1 MRKSIMAVAL
11 VLAAMCAN
19 AQIKVKSDA
28 GDITVR
34 FAGRTHIDAGTFL
47 NDTLTNGDT
56 RRGVGIND
64 TRFGFT
70 ASFDEKWTTKVE
82 LQFAKSS
89 TISFRDVTMGYKI
102 SDAHSISVGNQFQP
116 FGLKIAGTAYKFIED
131 ASIDNVLC
139 PARKI
144 GALYTYS
151 SDLLLLRAGVFS
163 DASAD
168 QDGMNKGIS
177 LTGKA
182 IVRPIL
188 SDDQVLQFGV
198 APMYTRNKNSN
209 ASLTTK
215 FPSTLG
221 GTSLIAITS
230 VEASNVNRIEAEALF
245 ISGKL
250 YTEARF
256 QSAFVNVAGSE
267 NNTTLSGAFAQ
278 ASYILIGEKQNYNK
292 STALAANS
300 GAKTLEVLARVDFVS
315 LKEYESAL
323 EDAKEIKASQFDITL
338 GVNYFFNKFINA
350 RLNYIYAKA
359 NDDHA
364 TVVNPVACDKGLHM
378 IQGRLQFY
386 F

>member
-1 MRKSIMAVAL
+1 MRKLIMAVAL
-11 VLAAMCAN
+11 MVAAMCAN
-19 AQIKVKSDA
+19 AQVKVKSDA
-28 GDITVR
+28 GDITIR

-47 NDTLTNGDT
+47 NDTTTLGDT
-56 RRGVGIND
+56 RRGVGVND

-82 LQFAKSS
+82 LQFAKNS

-102 SDAHSISVGNQFQP
+102 NDAHSISVGNQFQP

-139 PARKI
+139 PARKL

-151 SDLLLLRAGVFS
+151 SDLLLLRAGLFS

-168 QDGMNKGIS
+168 QDGMNKGVS
-177 LTGKA
+177 LSAKA

-198 APMYTRNKNSN
+198 APMYTRNKYN
-209 ASLTTK
+209 AVSMASK

-221 GTSLIAITS
+221 SSSLISITAAD
-230 VEASNVNRIEAEALF
+230 ASNVNRIEAEALF